1 MFFIRVFLL
10 YLLITVSINALNLD
24 SSRIWLKNSLNSNL
38 SNHDIA
44 TPYQI
49 YKEAR
54 LIMDDS
60 RGDTKVLFAS
70 ELNTT
75 EFLANKIIA
84 YKESNLDTI
93 HLVEQLKILQN
104 SDGGFGHTKGHQ
116 SNPIDSALA
125 LEAIS
130 WIDNNTITHSLVS
143 YLLSQQKSNGS
154 WQDAIITDDTI
165 YTTSIVLRAL
175 WLERKSFNVSSY
187 LLSARDYLISQVQ
200 NDGSYGEVYQSAL
213 VLRSIAPL
221 SYSKEDF
228 RDTINY
234 LSSIQQSNGSWE
246 DSPYTTALVI
256 QALEMADKDVP
267 NPDLATLTGILIDDE
282 SNTPLEGVTVNLVGE
297 NNLTLTTNAQGEF
310 SFNGLR
316 NGNYLLQIV
325 DSEYANLSS
334 SVILSGDDIHFN
346 TIRLSQQ
353 ENSTVSILK
362 GVIKDANTNEPLSGV
377 TITIGTKTAVTD
389 SDGNYIINS
398 LESGSYT
405 ITITK
410 SGYYTFTNSVSIPV
424 NTMLYYN
431 ASLSKTKFI
440 SPIDDG
446 NLSIV
451 GVVSDA
457 NSSEPLENV
466 IVEYKILD
474 GNSSSLYTNID
485 GNYSIAIGT
494 PSELLLKFSKLGY
507 QSREFSV
514 KIENS
519 KLNISPTLEP
529 IFLENGENNASIS
542 ATVID
547 SITSQ
552 LLSDVSIHVMGDIT
566 NRELLNDYNG
576 SFNIRNIK
584 SYDIN
589 ISFEKNGYHPTNS
602 IVHLYN

>member
-200 NDGSYGEVYQSAL
+200 NDGS
-213 VLRSIAPL
+213 
-221 SYSKEDF
+221 
-228 RDTINY
+228 
-234 LSSIQQSNGSWE
+234 
-246 DSPYTTALVI
+246 
-256 QALEMADKDVP
+256 
-267 NPDLATLTGILIDDE
+267 
-282 SNTPLEGVTVNLVGE
+282 
-297 NNLTLTTNAQGEF
+297 
-310 SFNGLR
+310 
-316 NGNYLLQIV
+316 
-325 DSEYANLSS
+325 
-334 SVILSGDDIHFN
+334 
-346 TIRLSQQ
+346 
-353 ENSTVSILK
+353 
-362 GVIKDANTNEPLSGV
+362 
-377 TITIGTKTAVTD
+377 
-389 SDGNYIINS
+389 
-398 LESGSYT
+398 
-405 ITITK
+405 
-410 SGYYTFTNSVSIPV
+410 
-424 NTMLYYN
+424 
-431 ASLSKTKFI
+431 
-440 SPIDDG
+440 
-446 NLSIV
+446 
-451 GVVSDA
+451 
-457 NSSEPLENV
+457 
-466 IVEYKILD
+466 
-474 GNSSSLYTNID
+474 
-485 GNYSIAIGT
+485 
-494 PSELLLKFSKLGY
+494 
-507 QSREFSV
+507 
-514 KIENS
+514 
-519 KLNISPTLEP
+519 
-529 IFLENGENNASIS
+529 
-542 ATVID
+542 
-547 SITSQ
+547 
-552 LLSDVSIHVMGDIT
+552 
-566 NRELLNDYNG
+566 
-576 SFNIRNIK
+576 
-584 SYDIN
+584 
-589 ISFEKNGYHPTNS
+589 
-602 IVHLYN
+602 